1 MKHYLYLSTLTQ
13 KYWILGRGLLF
24 CYGIIYSSI
33 SLSSPIPGAGSSQV
47 SQLLKNIV
55 VSEYGFRVGTPQQ
68 TYWKLKD
75 DLNANSS
82 NTFQYFAADPQQKT
96 ARFTINVDR
105 FSAPTSFNSYVKKWV
120 KEYPYFGFEILKTQ
134 SMKIGN
140 QPCYLVDLAHRKQ
153 NKQLR
158 QFVVVKKEFAV
169 VMTCADEISKFKDTA
184 MQCADLVNN
193 FQWTK

>member
-1 MKHYLYLSTLTQ
+1 MKSFLLSAAMLFS
-13 KYWILGRGLLF
+13 YEIL
-24 CYGIIYSSI
+24 SSTHA
-33 SLSSPIPGAGSSQV
+33 LGSPIPSVGSSEV

-55 VSEYGFRVGTPQQ
+55 ISEYGFRVGNPQQ

-75 DLNANSS
+75 DLTANSS

-96 ARFTINVDR
+96 ARFTINVDK
-105 FSAPTSFNSYVKKWV
+105 FSSPTSFNAYVKKWV

-134 SMKIGN
+134 SMKIGD

-169 VMTCADEISKFKDTA
+169 VMTCADEINKFKETA
-184 MQCADLVNN
+184 IQCADLVNN